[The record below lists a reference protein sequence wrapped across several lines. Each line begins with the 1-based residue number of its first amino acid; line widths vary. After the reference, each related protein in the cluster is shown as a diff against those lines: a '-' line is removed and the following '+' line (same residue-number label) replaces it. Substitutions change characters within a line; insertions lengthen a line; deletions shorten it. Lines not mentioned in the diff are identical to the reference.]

1 MIKIYDKV
9 LEKYKDP
16 TYYYVSLPMPE
27 KYTYSSLYIKL
38 ISD

>member
-16 TYYYVSLPMPE
+16 TYYVSSPMPE